1 MPKFDIELTVFRTVE
16 AANMDEAEAIAD
28 SQKAMV
34 LRLGLADDLGWEGA
48 ATRIAQKTEKP

>member
-16 AANMDEAEAIAD
+16 AANIDEAEAIAD

-48 ATRIAQKTEKP
+48 ATRIAQKKEN